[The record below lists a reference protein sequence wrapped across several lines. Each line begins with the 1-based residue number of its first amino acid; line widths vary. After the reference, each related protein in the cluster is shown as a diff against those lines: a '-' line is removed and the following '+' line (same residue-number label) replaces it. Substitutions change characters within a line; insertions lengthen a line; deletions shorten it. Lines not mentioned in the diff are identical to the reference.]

1 MRERLEAVSGNIPMV
16 SLDVLTNQLKRNVD
30 GQKTCIRCN
39 RYVMMRYRQECN
51 RCEATENLM
60 YVYPVAGL
68 RTNEG
73 LLLCSKCRKDLSSE
87 TSGHTTTSN
96 RATVLRKDKTPRRM
110 PRMGRR
116 EK

>member
-68 RTNEG
+68 RSNEG
-73 LLLCSKCRKDLSSE
+73 LLLCSTCRERPNEKRNIPDRKSSKQKE
-87 TSGHTTTSN
+87 IH
-96 RATVLRKDKTPRRM
+96 RIK
-110 PRMGRR
+110 
-116 EK
+116 